1 MPRFWSARDS
11 GKARSYRRRKGVIC
25 RSGVEAVETALTLP
39 LLLALVFP
47 MLHLTHNWHTEK
59 MLKIAAFEAV
69 KVLGHR
75 DGTLD
80 RAHATFTEYATAF
93 GIEGATLEVDP
104 VFADGRVPT
113 DEAFWVR
120 GVAPQPENRLPLPL
134 NISFGSQLRSG
145 QVFYRKEG

>member
-1 MPRFWSARDS
+1 MPRISIRQHFR
-11 GKARSYRRRKGVIC
+11 KLRSKSRNRGLIC
-25 RSGVEAVETALTLP
+25 RRGVEAVEAALTLP

-75 DGTLD
+75 DGTLE
-80 RAHATFTEYATAF
+80 RAQSTFAEYATAF
-93 GIEGATLEVDP
+93 GIEGAELELDP
-104 VFADGRVPT
+104 SFLSGSIPT
-113 DEAFWVR
+113 DSAFWVR
-120 GVAPQPENRLPLPL
+120 GVAPQLQNRLPLPL
-134 NISFGSQLRSG
+134 NISLGSQLRSG